1 MQSKVKGMW
10 ITMNENETSMPEQNP
25 SLEELLTDV
34 ENIISRLQQ
43 KDISLEDSFAL
54 YQQGIGKLKL
64 CNEKIDAV
72 EKKLLI
78 LDEEGQLQ
86 PDAR

>member
-1 MQSKVKGMW
+1 MKGMW

-54 YQQGIGKLKL
+54 YQQGIGKLRL

>member
-1 MQSKVKGMW
+1 
-10 ITMNENETSMPEQNP
+10 MNENETPMTDQNQ
-25 SLEELLTDV
+25 SLEELLTDI
-34 ENIISRLQQ
+34 ENIINSLQQ

-78 LDEEGQLQ
+78 LDEEGQLEA
-86 PDAR
+86 DNRE